1 MPENSCIDQK
11 YDQSDR
17 CRGSDRTADGSGKRI
32 G

>member
-1 MPENSCIDQK
+1 MPKIHVLDQK